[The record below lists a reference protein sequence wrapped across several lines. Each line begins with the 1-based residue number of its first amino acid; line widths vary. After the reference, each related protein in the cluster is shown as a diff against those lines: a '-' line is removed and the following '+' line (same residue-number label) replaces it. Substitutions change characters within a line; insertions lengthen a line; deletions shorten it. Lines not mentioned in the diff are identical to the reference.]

1 MEILSWYPLLLLIP
15 ALGLLIYAWKVSLV
29 DRPQSL
35 KWAAFA
41 CRVLSTVLLI
51 FALCRP
57 FHHQISHDTH
67 IVFLVDVSESIDG
80 DALQKSIGEVKQSIA
95 SLDQNDTHTIIA
107 FARDS
112 RILSIAEL
120 EALVTEIKAGRA
132 DADFRSATSLT
143 RAISAARLYFP
154 AEKSRRL
161 VVMSDGAI
169 DDKAQQIVAQLHREH
184 TDVVFRR
191 LPPITHAEA
200 CVTSLEAP
208 SPVAYEGEIVRLKV
222 HLAANQDIKA
232 KLRITNRGVVVAEKI
247 VAITAGKELIE
258 RVDVEMT
265 TSGETVWE
273 AEIAPENDWFP
284 INNRAATGISVRGKP
299 RILCIHT
306 RPQAMRAAERLM
318 REQGI
323 EMETRGARGLPE
335 EIRDMLAYDAIVL
348 ADVPAT
354 SLNARQM
361 TRLKSYV
368 SDFGG
373 GLIMMGSENTY
384 GLGGYYKTPVEE
396 VLPLVSRFE
405 KEKEKPSLAMIIV
418 LDRSGSMS
426 GTPLALARQAAR
438 SAAELLS
445 PQDQIC
451 VIAFDDQATL
461 VLDLTPAGNRAQIA
475 AAIDSI
481 AEGGGTNMQPAMV
494 QARDILR
501 GASAKVK
508 HVIGLTDG
516 QTDSSNLVQLCQE
529 MADSGTTVSTVAMG
543 DGAARELLAQM
554 AQAGNGRYYETTA
567 PENVPQI
574 FTRETMQASRSAIKE
589 DIYSVAAVS
598 DHPALTGFT
607 DATFPPVLG
616 YVMAKPKPTA
626 QVLLSLESGDPYLAI
641 GRYGSGTG
649 VCCTADLT
657 ERWSSEWLT
666 WGGCGKFWAQIF
678 RSALKRADATGVE
691 VHPQITQDSLQLSIR
706 RTDEAGRP
714 LARIPWQLHA
724 LDDKNAERPSNIQE
738 IGIGRYTAE
747 TSLKE
752 TKSLTLR
759 LHDTEYGKVKLV
771 QWLRPYPAEYQLSS
785 TCDPTLLALA
795 TYEPDQVKKGLELIN
810 TRRTLIPPLCLA
822 AIVLLIAGLILRRV

>member
-1 MEILSWYPLLLLIP
+1 
-15 ALGLLIYAWKVSLV
+15 
-29 DRPQSL
+29 
-35 KWAAFA
+35 
-41 CRVLSTVLLI
+41 
-51 FALCRP
+51 
-57 FHHQISHDTH
+57 
-67 IVFLVDVSESIDG
+67 
-80 DALQKSIGEVKQSIA
+80 
-95 SLDQNDTHTIIA
+95 
-107 FARDS
+107 
-112 RILSIAEL
+112 
-120 EALVTEIKAGRA
+120 
-132 DADFRSATSLT
+132 
-143 RAISAARLYFP
+143 
-154 AEKSRRL
+154 
-161 VVMSDGAI
+161 
-169 DDKAQQIVAQLHREH
+169 
-184 TDVVFRR
+184 
-191 LPPITHAEA
+191 
-200 CVTSLEAP
+200 
-208 SPVAYEGEIVRLKV
+208 
-222 HLAANQDIKA
+222 
-232 KLRITNRGVVVAEKI
+232 
-247 VAITAGKELIE
+247 
-258 RVDVEMT
+258 
-265 TSGETVWE
+265 
-273 AEIAPENDWFP
+273 
-284 INNRAATGISVRGKP
+284 
-299 RILCIHT
+299 
-306 RPQAMRAAERLM
+306 
-318 REQGI
+318 
-323 EMETRGARGLPE
+323 
-335 EIRDMLAYDAIVL
+335 
-348 ADVPAT
+348 
-354 SLNARQM
+354 
-361 TRLKSYV
+361 
-368 SDFGG
+368 
-373 GLIMMGSENTY
+373 MMGSENTY

-516 QTDSSNLVQLCQE
+516 QTDASNLVQLCQE

-691 VHPQITQDSLQLSIR
+691 VHPQITQDSFPYAAPMKRGDHWRAFLGNFTHWMIKMRSDHV
-706 RTDEAGRP
+706 TY
-714 LARIPWQLHA
+714 
-724 LDDKNAERPSNIQE
+724 K
-738 IGIGRYTAE
+738 
-747 TSLKE
+747 
-752 TKSLTLR
+752 KSASDATP
-759 LHDTEYGKVKLV
+759 
-771 QWLRPYPAEYQLSS
+771 LRPH
-785 TCDPTLLALA
+785 
-795 TYEPDQVKKGLELIN
+795 
-810 TRRTLIPPLCLA
+810 
-822 AIVLLIAGLILRRV
+822 